1 MSVPS
6 VILVR
11 PQLGSNIG
19 MAARAMANCGLT
31 DLRLVA
37 PRDGWPNAEAAA
49 AAAGGR
55 EIVGNAGTHPTT
67 AEAVAD
73 LQVIYATTAR
83 RRDMEKPV
91 LHPRTA
97 AAEMRASPARTGV
110 LFGAE
115 RAGLDNDDVSRAGAI
130 IEVPLNSAFA
140 SLNLA
145 QAVLIIAYE
154 WAQAG
159 VPDGPPGPSP
169 LAEAGAFEG
178 FWGQL
183 NGELD
188 RAGFYKEANLR
199 PTTERN
205 LRNIFTRA
213 ALTDQEVR
221 TLRGVVARLAGGRG
235 G

>member
-1 MSVPS
+1 
-6 VILVR
+6 
-11 PQLGSNIG
+11 

-37 PRDGWPNAEAAA
+37 PRDGWPNAEATA

-55 EIVGNAGTHPTT
+55 EIVGNARTHPTT
-67 AEAVAD
+67 ADAVAD

-91 LHPRTA
+91 FHPRTA
-97 AAEMRASPARTGV
+97 AVEMRASSARTGV

-178 FWGQL
+178 FWRQL

-188 RAGFYKEANLR
+188 RTGFYKEANLR

-205 LRNIFTRA
+205 LRNIFVRA

>member
-1 MSVPS
+1 
-6 VILVR
+6 
-11 PQLGSNIG
+11 
-19 MAARAMANCGLT
+19 MANCGLT
-31 DLRLVA
+31 DLRLVS
-37 PRDGWPNAEAAA
+37 PRDGWPNAEATA

-55 EIVGNAGTHPTT
+55 EIVGNARVHPTT
-67 AEAVAD
+67 ADAVAD
-73 LQVIYATTAR
+73 LQLIYATTAR

-97 AAEMRASPARTGV
+97 ATAMRASPARIGV

-115 RAGLDNDDVSRAGAI
+115 RAGLDNDDVSRAGAV
-130 IEVPLNSAFA
+130 IEVPLNPAFA

-145 QAVLIIAYE
+145 QAVLIVAYE
-154 WAQAG
+154 WAQAE
-159 VPDGPPGPSP
+159 VPDEPSGVSP
-169 LAEAGAFEG
+169 LAEAEAFEG
-178 FWGQL
+178 FWEQL
-183 NGELD
+183 SGELE
-188 RAGFYKEANLR
+188 RTGFYKEANLR

-235 G
+235 D